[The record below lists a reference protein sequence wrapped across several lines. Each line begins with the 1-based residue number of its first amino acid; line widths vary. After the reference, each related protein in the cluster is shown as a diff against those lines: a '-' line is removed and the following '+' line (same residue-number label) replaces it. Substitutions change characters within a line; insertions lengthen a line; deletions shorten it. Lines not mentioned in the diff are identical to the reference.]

1 VNRYRLLRGLAAG
14 LAALA
19 LGASA
24 EVIMVV
30 NPKNPVATLTR
41 QQVALIYS
49 GRLGSFPTGASV
61 TPLDLKEGTALRD
74 EFYAKV
80 TGRNPGEVKAYWA
93 KQLFSGNGTPPR
105 ELASMDDVKRSVAAD
120 PSAIGYIERAALDA
134 TVKEVLSV
142 R

>member
-1 VNRYRLLRGLAAG
+1 MNSFRLLQGLAAIAAAG
-14 LAALA
+14 VLAAP
-19 LGASA
+19 A
-24 EVIMVV
+24 EVVVVV

-41 QQVALIYS
+41 QQVSLIYS
-49 GRLGSFPTGASV
+49 GRLGSFPTGTSV
-61 TPLDLKEGTALRD
+61 TPLDLKEGAALRD

-80 TGRNPGEVKAYWA
+80 TGRSPGEVKAYWS

-105 ELASMDDVKRSVAAD
+105 ELATMDDVKRTVAND
-120 PSAIGYIERAALDA
+120 PSAIGYIDRAVLDP